1 MPTLC
6 RFYGLV
12 IRMYLRR
19 KEHNP
24 PHIHVIYGEE
34 YAAIKI
40 DDGEIMEGD
49 LPPKAL
55 AMAKEWVMKNKTDL
69 LEMWNTNQFKP
80 LEPLK

>member
-1 MPTLC
+1 
-6 RFYGLV
+6 
-12 IRMYLRR
+12 MYQSD

-34 YAAIKI
+34 YAAISIK
-40 DDGEIMEGD
+40 DGNVINGE

-55 AMAKEWVMKNKTDL
+55 SLVREWVDINKEDL
-69 LEMWNTNQFKP
+69 LEMWETSKFKK